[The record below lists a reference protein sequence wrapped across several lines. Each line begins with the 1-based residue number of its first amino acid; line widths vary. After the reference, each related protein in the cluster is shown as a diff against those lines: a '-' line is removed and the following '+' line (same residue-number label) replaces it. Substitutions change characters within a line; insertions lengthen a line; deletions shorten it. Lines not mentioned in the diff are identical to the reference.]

1 MKGERTKL
9 VTIVK
14 GNNVHR
20 VSTKQ
25 YENIFKKLGYV
36 IVGQDKQESEDTVE
50 ETEVKEER
58 EEIVTE
64 EDADIVPI
72 SEMSKAQLMRFAK
85 KHNIDTRGAKNVSEA
100 RRMIQKAMAEARV

>member
-1 MKGERTKL
+1 M

-36 IVGQDKQESEDTVE
+36 IVGQDSPEQKDTVE
-50 ETEVKEER
+50 ETEAKKEQKED
-58 EEIVTE
+58 VAE
-64 EDADIVPI
+64 EDTDAVPI
-72 SEMSKAQLMRFAK
+72 SEMSKAQLMQFAK
-85 KHNIDTRGAKNVSEA
+85 AHNIDTRGARNVTEA
-100 RRMIQKAMAEARV
+100 RKIIQKAVREAKM

>member
-9 VTIVK
+9 VTIIK

-25 YENIFKKLGYV
+25 YENIFKKLGYS
-36 IVGQDKQESEDTVE
+36 IVGQEKPETVDKVE
-50 ETEVKEER
+50 ETEAKEEQ

-64 EDADIVPI
+64 EDADTVPI
-72 SEMSKAQLMRFAK
+72 SEMSKAQLMQFAK
-85 KHNIDTRGAKNVSEA
+85 VHNIDTRGARNVTEA
-100 RRMIQKAMAEARV
+100 RKIIQKAVREAKM

>member
-1 MKGERTKL
+1 M

-36 IVGQDKQESEDTVE
+36 IVGQDKQESEDTVK

-64 EDADIVPI
+64 EDADTVPI
-72 SEMSKAQLMRFAK
+72 SEMSKAQLMQFAK
-85 KHNIDTRGAKNVSEA
+85 AHNIDTRGARNVTEA
-100 RRMIQKAMAEARV
+100 RKIIQKAVREAKM

>member
-1 MKGERTKL
+1 M

-36 IVGQDKQESEDTVE
+36 IVGQDKQESEDTVK

-64 EDADIVPI
+64 EDADTVPI
-72 SEMSKAQLMRFAK
+72 SEMNKAQLMQFAK
-85 KHNIDTRGAKNVSEA
+85 AHNIDTRGARNVTEA
-100 RRMIQKAMAEARV
+100 RKIIQKAVREAKM

>member
-1 MKGERTKL
+1 M

-36 IVGQDKQESEDTVE
+36 IVGQDSPEQKDTVE
-50 ETEVKEER
+50 ETEVKEEQ
-58 EEIVTE
+58 EEIVTD

-72 SEMSKAQLMRFAK
+72 SEMSKAQLMQFAK
-85 KHNIDTRGAKNVSEA
+85 AHNIDTRGARNVTEA
-100 RRMIQKAMAEARV
+100 RKIIQKAVREAKM

>member
-9 VTIVK
+9 VTIIK
-14 GNNVHR
+14 GNNIHR

-36 IVGQDKQESEDTVE
+36 IVGQDKPEMEDTVE
-50 ETEVKEER
+50 ETEAKEEQ

-64 EDADIVPI
+64 EDADTVPI
-72 SEMSKAQLMRFAK
+72 SEMSKAQLMQFAK
-85 KHNIDTRGAKNVSEA
+85 AHNIDTRGARNVTEA
-100 RRMIQKAMAEARV
+100 RKIIQKAVREAKM